1 MSGTASADRSAL
13 AEVLITMLLVV
24 AFPSLSEAQQLLFAS
39 VMVLCVQEK
48 VLAQVEK
55 EGKKPKAAKPKA
67 IAKDTTKTAE
77 KAETATKANKV
88 AEEEEEEAEEDPVT
102 TALNKYGIITENPW
116 EKGVK

>member
-1 MSGTASADRSAL
+1 M
-13 AEVLITMLLVV
+13 
-24 AFPSLSEAQQLLFAS
+24 
-39 VMVLCVQEK
+39 
-48 VLAQVEK
+48 AQVEK

-77 KAETATKANKV
+77 KAETATKADKV
-88 AEEEEEEAEEDPVT
+88 AEEEEEEEQDPVT